1 MHVADLENSLRLNRI
16 DEAMRAAIAREWAV
30 IEPRLGDYLAKFY
43 GHVTQWPELR
53 NLFEDG
59 TALDRARQAQRSH
72 WQRLFSGRFDQ
83 DYVDS
88 VTRIARVHSRIGLP
102 PEPYIAGYLMI
113 LEELHGLVVGH
124 YMRRFQQDRSRR
136 RIVEAIRAIDRAV
149 LFDIQLVVATYL
161 KVGEDRFRTR
171 LDGLAEQFDQTI
183 ADVAASISQSAT
195 AVRTSSQSLLDAAS
209 RATDEAANAASG
221 ATEAA
226 SNLQSVAAATDEMN
240 SSIAEINRQVSHT
253 SDTATAAVESV
264 AKADTVVRSLSEDA
278 GRISQVVTLIQSIA
292 SQTHLLA
299 LNATIEAARAGTA
312 GRGFAVVAA
321 EVKALAEQTAQ
332 ATEDISRQVA
342 RIQSVSQ
349 DAASAMGDVVKS
361 VEEIREAAV
370 AISGAVNQQSSVTQE
385 IARSIDAAS
394 SGSAAVT
401 GAIEEVRQVSSA
413 NQDSARTVTEAS
425 GALSEQAVHLKA
437 EAAIFIDRLRV
448 ADRRAEARPAAA

>member
-16 DEAMRAAIAREWAV
+16 DDAMREAIAREWAV

-53 NLFEDG
+53 DLFASE
-59 TALDRARQAQRSH
+59 TALERARQAQRSH

-124 YMRRFQQDRSRR
+124 YMRRLQQDRSRR

-161 KVGEDRFRTR
+161 RVGEDRFRTR

-183 ADVAASISQSAT
+183 ADVAASISQSA
-195 AVRTSSQSLLDAAS
+195 AEVRTNSQSLLHAAS
-209 RATDEAANAASG
+209 RATGEAANAASG

-264 AKADTVVRSLSEDA
+264 AKADAVVRGLSEDA
-278 GRISQVVTLIQSIA
+278 GRIGQVVTLIQSVA

-299 LNATIEAARAGTA
+299 LNATIEAARAGAA

-321 EVKALAEQTAQ
+321 EVKALAAQTAQ

-342 RIQSVSQ
+342 RIQAVSQ
-349 DAASAMGDVVKS
+349 DAASAMGEVVKS
-361 VEEIREAAV
+361 VEGIREAAV
-370 AISGAVNQQSSVTQE
+370 AISGAVNQQSAVTQE

-394 SGSAAVT
+394 SGSAVVT

-425 GALSEQAVHLKA
+425 SALSEQAVHLKA
-437 EAAIFIDRLRV
+437 EAASFIDRLRA
-448 ADRRAEARPAAA
+448 ADRGSSARPAAA